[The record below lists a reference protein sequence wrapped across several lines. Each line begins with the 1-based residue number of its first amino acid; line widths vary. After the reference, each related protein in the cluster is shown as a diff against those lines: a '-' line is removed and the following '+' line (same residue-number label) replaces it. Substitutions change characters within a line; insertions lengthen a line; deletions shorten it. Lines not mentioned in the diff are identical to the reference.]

1 MSSNAADDEVRDDNA
16 PQADGGKSSSTNW
29 LGRWVLMAAILAF
42 LVVYVAQLYRGS
54 SLFYT
59 ILISTAA
66 MGVVGVGGM
75 VARQIILRAASTD
88 RAAGILDQM
97 RQVHDARTDET
108 RESEDE

>member
-1 MSSNAADDEVRDDNA
+1 MSSNAANDEVRDDDA
-16 PQADGGKSSSTNW
+16 PQAGDGKSSSTNW
-29 LGRWVLMAAILAF
+29 LGRWVLVAAILAF

-75 VARQIILRAASTD
+75 VARQIILRAASND

-97 RQVHDARTDET
+97 REVQGAQATET